1 MIICAYDHMHRLY
14 HIVFY
19 KPKKIKNTS
28 LKRRCVIDLH
38 VGICSV
44 SSSASRAG
52 SFSTVTFRMGVWGY
66 RPSPNSLPAIKSM
79 LPAKKSRRPA
89 QTEKASVLVG
99 YTRPLPGASRRRRHH
114 DAVPAKFYGATS
126 HTYLRQTD
134 ESNNFYPIR
143 LAVTPLLL

>member
-1 MIICAYDHMHRLY
+1 M
-14 HIVFY
+14 
-19 KPKKIKNTS
+19 
-28 LKRRCVIDLH
+28 IDLH

-99 YTRPLPGASRRRRHH
+99 YTRPLPG
-114 DAVPAKFYGATS
+114 DLDVPARNLPPEDQNPEPCSVPGPSRFFKAGTNAYEFMGYFYVF
-126 HTYLRQTD
+126 LRR
-134 ESNNFYPIR
+134 NIPR
-143 LAVTPLLL
+143 VKP